1 MSRTNIEAG
10 VRRALTAYK
19 AEVGADEATAA
30 AWADQNLSEGVEL
43 FTESLREGS
52 GGSLREGSGG
62 SLNQKRHSNDYGAPA
77 EEAFEK
83 LKAWATTK
91 L

>member
-1 MSRTNIEAG
+1 MDMQNIEAG

-19 AEVGADEATAA
+19 AEVGDDQATAA
-30 AWADQNLSEGVEL
+30 AWADQHLSDGVQL
-43 FTESLREGS
+43 FVETLRNPSRDG
-52 GGSLREGSGG
+52 
-62 SLNQKRHSNDYGAPA
+62 LNDFTPG